1 MAVKHC
7 RRRII
12 FIPLENLHQHIEAL
26 VFSSESAV
34 TIEDI
39 GEALNKAFP
48 GTVLDEKIIE
58 SVLND
63 LQDKFKS
70 DIYAFE
76 LRVIGGGYQFFTK
89 SEFHPTVAALIGM
102 REKKRLSTAALET
115 LAIIAYRGPI
125 TKVECEKI
133 RGVNCDY
140 SIEKLL
146 EKELIEIS
154 GRLEDQ
160 PGKPIIYRVTATF
173 LDYFG
178 INSTD
183 ELPKLKDVLPP
194 PDTNTVGDVPEL
206 VSDITEQ
213 SADNSTES
221 QSEGN
226 ETSGAEESSEQ
237 NS

>member
-1 MAVKHC
+1 MDK
-7 RRRII
+7 
-12 FIPLENLHQHIEAL
+12 LHQHIEAL

-34 TIEDI
+34 TVPEIVQ
-39 GEALNKAFP
+39 ALQRAFP
-48 GTVLDEKIIE
+48 GMVLDEKVVEQI
-58 SVLND
+58 LGD
-63 LQDKFKS
+63 LQQKFQS

-89 SEFHPTVAALIGM
+89 PAYHHTVAALIGM

-146 EKELIEIS
+146 EKELIEVA
-154 GRLEDQ
+154 GRRDDA
-160 PGKPIIYRVTATF
+160 PGKPILYRVTQNF

-183 ELPKLKDVLPP
+183 DLPKLKEIVPPAENVVGAP
-194 PDTNTVGDVPEL
+194 PDIEISP
-206 VSDITEQ
+206 S
-213 SADNSTES
+213 
-221 QSEGN
+221 
-226 ETSGAEESSEQ
+226 ETSDADSRK
-237 NS
+237 